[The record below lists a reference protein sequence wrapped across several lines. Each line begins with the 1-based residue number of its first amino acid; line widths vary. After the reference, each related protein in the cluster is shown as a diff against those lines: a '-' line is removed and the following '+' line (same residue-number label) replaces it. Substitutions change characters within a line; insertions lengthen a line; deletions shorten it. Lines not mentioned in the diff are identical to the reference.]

1 MTRDPGV
8 CEASPAQP
16 MPPPDPTSTGPHDA
30 SALEGM
36 DDAQLVAALCAGDES
51 TFVALVERHHAS
63 LVRVATGYVSSHA
76 VAEEVAQDAWVGLLE
91 GLDRFEGRSSL
102 KTWLFRILTNL
113 AKTRGERER
122 RNVPFSDLVALD
134 VAQDEAAMPPGRF
147 QPAGGRNPGRWA
159 APPHAWGVPE
169 DRLLG
174 REILAVVDAAVAEL
188 PPAQGQVITLR
199 DIEGWSAAEVCNAL
213 QISDANQRV
222 LLHRARSRV
231 RGALE
236 IYLDPDAAAGA
247 GAERGGFIA
256 RLLRRRR

>member
-1 MTRDPGV
+1 
-8 CEASPAQP
+8 
-16 MPPPDPTSTGPHDA
+16 MPLPDPTPTGPRGA

-36 DDAQLVAALCAGDES
+36 DDAQLVAALRAGDEKS
-51 TFVALVERHHAS
+51 FLALVEQHHAS
-63 LVRVATGYVSSHA
+63 LVRVAMGYVSSHA

-122 RNVPFSDLVALD
+122 RNVAFSDLVT
-134 VAQDEAAMPPGRF
+134 VAVAHDEAAVPPGRF
-147 QPAGGRNPGRWA
+147 QPTGGRNPGHWK
-159 APPHAWGVPE
+159 APPRAWDVPE
-169 DRLLG
+169 ERLLSK
-174 REILAVVDAAVAEL
+174 EILAVVDAAVAEL
-188 PPAQGQVITLR
+188 PVAQGQVITLR

-236 IYLDPDAAAGA
+236 AYLDPDAVA
-247 GAERGGFIA
+247 GAERGFIA